1 MVLPENKISKGL
13 GIIYKARRL
22 LNENTLKTLYYS
34 FIYPYLHYCI
44 IAWGNTYI
52 SYLDGLFKIQKRVI
66 RMITFS
72 SWTSHTYPLFQRLK
86 LLTLSELY
94 VFNVAIFMYKYHYGN
109 VSAFIKMMFT
119 LNINVHSYGTRQ
131 LMELHLPLPK
141 TDLFKRSVGFQGAK
155 IWNKV
160 LKQIDIN
167 CSLCTFKYRI
177 KQCIHNLII

>member
-1 MVLPENKISKGL
+1 MIFRSRGKRLVPSTVPISIGGEIIHEVESTKFLGVIVDCKLNWSLHINHIKNKISKGL

-86 LLTLSELY
+86 LLTLSE
-94 VFNVAIFMYKYHYGN
+94 
-109 VSAFIKMMFT
+109 
-119 LNINVHSYGTRQ
+119 
-131 LMELHLPLPK
+131 
-141 TDLFKRSVGFQGAK
+141 
-155 IWNKV
+155 
-160 LKQIDIN
+160 
-167 CSLCTFKYRI
+167 
-177 KQCIHNLII
+177 